1 MTSTLITLGLGAVA
15 LALPAALLTLSLP
28 LAAHAQPTHTD
39 AGNPGRDESFESAMT
54 DYERGHWNKAW
65 LAFAKLAD
73 GGDRRA
79 ARLALQMA
87 HHGSRL
93 FGGSFVVTPERKA
106 RWLTVLTGPESA
118 DPPWE
123 PGPHGC

>member
-1 MTSTLITLGLGAVA
+1 MSDLKLAWGVG
-15 LALPAALLTLSLP
+15 ALPAAWVALLVMLALPLLTM
-28 LAAHAQPTHTD
+28 AQTGPTD
-39 AGNPGRDESFESAMT
+39 APVGSRDESFDSAMT

-87 HHGSRL
+87 QHGSRL

-106 RWLTVLTGPESA
+106 RWLTVLIGPESA
-118 DPPWE
+118 DTPWE